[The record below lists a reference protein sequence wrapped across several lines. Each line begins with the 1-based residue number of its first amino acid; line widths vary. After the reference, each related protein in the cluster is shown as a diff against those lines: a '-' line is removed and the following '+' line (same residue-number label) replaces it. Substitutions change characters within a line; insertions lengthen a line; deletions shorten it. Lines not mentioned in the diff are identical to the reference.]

1 MPVASDKLLTPA
13 TYPHSFFLTTS
24 KDHTCRLYSLDPIPL
39 PPNPNSHGSGPSSR
53 KFRPKTFS
61 GHRAPVIAAFWSNDE
76 QEIYT
81 VSRDGA
87 CFVWK
92 GKEIDVGDD
101 DEVDS
106 EEDERE
112 VGAGAAALTR
122 AAMEAGHLAESV
134 ARIATTRWGLL
145 KRNYFSRP
153 DVRVTC
159 ASFHP
164 GSSLLVA
171 GFSDGVFGL
180 WTMPSFDSIHTLS
193 ISNSNISSVALNSTG
208 EWLAFGAAGLGQLL
222 VWEWQSESYI
232 LKQQGHY
239 FDMNAVAYTA
249 DGAVAAT
256 GGDDGKVKLWNLESG
271 FCIATFAE
279 HSAPISSLEFSRN
292 GAGVLFSAS
301 LDGTVR
307 AWDLLRYRNFRTFTS
322 PSPCQ
327 FGSLAVESNGEIICA
342 GGTADGSFGVYL
354 WNVQTGK
361 LLDVL
366 EGHEGPVSSMT
377 FSPNGSGMLAT
388 TSWDKTFRVWEI
400 FKRTATAEPVSL
412 TAEGLAMAFRPDG
425 LEVCVATLDGQLAFF
440 DPRTAKQ
447 TSVIECRRDIAG
459 GRGVDD
465 KVARNANAGGA
476 AFTTLTYTADGSA
489 LLAGGNANFVC
500 LYSISERVLLNR
512 WQLSLDLTLDGTQD
526 RLDSRRLT
534 EAGAAELLD
543 VIANEDEL
551 TPQERM
557 DRSLPGAQSGDL
569 AKRTT
574 RRKARTKGIRFA
586 PTGRSFAAAT
596 TMGLLVYSLD
606 APGLLAEETFDPIEF
621 EIELTPEAVRAA
633 MAKGDSLLALLGALR
648 LNEGALLATIYDQ
661 IPIDEVPLIL
671 TRLPTAEKYIPALL
685 RLIAKQLSG
694 GVSPHIEHSL
704 LFLSHLLTT
713 HGRTIQQQ
721 ANRGE
726 YATSTRALQG
736 ALNELR
742 KGVKRVGEEGVVGGV
757 WVVDQLKRGE
767 DKVKRRDAEGAERMQ
782 LGL

>member
-1 MPVASDKLLTPA
+1 MD
-13 TYPHSFFLTTS
+13 
-24 KDHTCRLYSLDPIPL
+24 
-39 PPNPNSHGSGPSSR
+39 
-53 KFRPKTFS
+53 
-61 GHRAPVIAAFWSNDE
+61 DE
-76 QEIYT
+76 
-81 VSRDGA
+81 
-87 CFVWK
+87 
-92 GKEIDVGDD
+92 DD
-101 DEVDS
+101 DVDS
-106 EEDERE
+106 EDDDRE
-112 VGAGAAALTR
+112 PTAVALTR
-122 AAMEAGHLAESV
+122 AAMETGHLTESV

-164 GSSLLVA
+164 DSALLVA

-193 ISNSNISSVALNSTG
+193 ISNSNISSVSLNSTG
-208 EWLAFGAAGLGQLL
+208 EWLAFGAEGLGQLL

-239 FDMNAVAYTA
+239 FDMNTVAYTA

-256 GGDDGKVKLWNLESG
+256 GGDDGKVKLWNVESG
-271 FCIATFAE
+271 FCIATFSE
-279 HSAPISSLEFSRN
+279 HSAPISSLEFSKN

-307 AWDLLRYRNFRTFTS
+307 AWDLLRYRNFRTFSS

-366 EGHEGPVSSMT
+366 EGHEGPVSSMM

-412 TAEGLAMAFRPDG
+412 TAEGLALAFRPDG
-425 LEVCVATLDGQLAFF
+425 LEVCIATLDGQLSFF

-459 GRGVDD
+459 GRGVND
-465 KVARNANAGGA
+465 KVSRKSNAGGT

-500 LYSISERVLLNR
+500 LYSIAERVLLNR
-512 WQLSLDLTLDGTQD
+512 WQLSLDLSLDGTQD

-551 TPQERM
+551 TPQERI

-574 RRKARTKGIRFA
+574 RRKARTKGIRFN

-596 TMGLLVYSLD
+596 TLGLLIFSLD
-606 APGLLAEETFDPIEF
+606 APGILAEESFDPMEL
-621 EIELTPEAVRAA
+621 EIELTPEAVRGAIN
-633 MAKGDSLLALLGALR
+633 KGDSLLALLGALR
-648 LNEGALLATIYDQ
+648 LNEAALLSSIYVQ

-671 TRLPTAEKYIPALL
+671 TRLPTPEKYLPSII
-685 RLIAKQLSG
+685 RLIANQLRG
-694 GVSPHIEHSL
+694 GKSSSPHIEHSL
-704 LFLSHLLTT
+704 LFLSHVLTI
-713 HGRTIQQQ
+713 HGRIIQQH

-726 YATSTRALQG
+726 YATSSRALQ
-736 ALNELR
+736 ASLNELR
-742 KGVKRVGEEGVVGGV
+742 KSVKRTGEEGMVGGV
-757 WVVDQLKRGE
+757 WMVDQLKTGE
-767 DKVKRRDAEGAERMQ
+767 AKRSQKVQSGEERME